1 MTPELAAVERVEIL
15 TLQDNY
21 IDLTS
26 GDGSAVVQRAIPLK
40 GDQVSVSLLAEH
52 GFSALVR
59 VHAAGKVRSLL
70 FDFGFSQHGAA
81 FNADA
86 LGIDLRQVEALALSH
101 GHMDHTGGLEALS
114 QRIARPG
121 ITLTLHP
128 EAYRTPRYMKLGESF
143 KAYFP
148 PLTRER
154 IDAAGITVQESSQPR
169 LLLDETILFLGQ
181 IPRRTDFEKGAPNLC
196 CEKDGVEMPD
206 SFEDD
211 TALVMHLK
219 DKGLVVLSGLRPRG
233 DHQHGAPCPGGDRR
247 RPSPC
252 GDGRISSFRSGQA
265 GSDPAHGGGHG
276 GHRARLRDPDPLHRP
291 RGGSGLRTGP
301 APGLHPQHERHANGF
316 RLKIVVYAA

>member
-219 DKGLVVLSGLRPRG
+219 DKGLVVLSGCAHAGIINTVHHAREVTGVAQVHAVMGGFHLSGPGKQDLIRRTVAAMA
-233 DHQHGAPCPGGDRR
+233 DIAPDYVIPTHCT
-247 RPSPC
+247 
-252 GDGRISSFRSGQA
+252 GREAVRAFEQALPQAFILNMSGT
-265 GSDPAHGGGHG
+265 
-276 GHRARLRDPDPLHRP
+276 RMV
-291 RGGSGLRTGP
+291 
-301 APGLHPQHERHANGF
+301 F
-316 RLKIVVYAA
+316 V